1 MSEKIMSDIQYSV
14 EEIIPHSPPMVLL
27 DKIIE
32 QTGDELTAEI
42 TISENSRFF
51 DPQWGGVPSWVGI
64 EYMAQ
69 AIAALA
75 GIHSKEKNEAIKLGF
90 LLGTRKYHMQGKI
103 FEAGKTYQIIIKQ
116 LYMDDSGLAS
126 FDCQITSNDKLWVQA
141 KLNVFETDD
150 AKQILEN

>member
-1 MSEKIMSDIQYSV
+1 MVKEQYKIADV
-14 EEIIPHSPPMVLL
+14 IPHSSPMVLL
-27 DKIIE
+27 DHIIE
-32 QTGDELTAEI
+32 QHGDELSAEI

-51 DPQWGGVPSWVGI
+51 ESEYGGVPGWVGI

-75 GIHSKEKNEAIKLGF
+75 GIHSKQKNEAIKLGF
-90 LLGTRKYHMQGKI
+90 LLGTRKYNMPGKI
-103 FEAGKTYQIIIKQ
+103 FEVGETYQINVKQ

-126 FDCQITSNDKLWVQA
+126 FDCQILNGDLLCVQA

-150 AKQILEN
+150 AQQILETNK